1 MINLLA
7 AETGG
12 NLGWTIALIV
22 LIVLMIVYLIFGTI
36 NRKKQ
41 QEEAMKMLNN
51 LKTGDKIVTNA
62 GIYGEIVSQKETSM
76 GKIVVI
82 KTGEDS
88 GKVSYLTINASV
100 ILGIDEKQDLILD
113 ENGNVVEPD
122 VAKEQVLKKTGE
134 SKEDSNKS
142 NSKNDSSKNQES
154 INEDKK
160 SEGNQEKKSAKENQ
174 STVKNNVDV
183 ESNSEV
189 ESTKKSTKKPAKNHK
204 KKQ

>member
-82 KTGEDS
+82 KTGEDG

-183 ESNSEV
+183 EPNSAV

>member
-82 KTGEDS
+82 KTGEDG

-183 ESNSEV
+183 ESNSSV

>member
-82 KTGEDS
+82 KTGEDG

-183 ESNSEV
+183 ESNSAV